1 MKIRNIIGHGG
12 QAVRNQFIVTDDHGN
27 TFFQSYET
35 IIAKQDRAGRIT
47 LDAKKWDCS
56 VTTGKYRN
64 IFLSEDKATTAKK
77 IKAGTYKLADL
88 NGGK

>member
-1 MKIRNIIGHGG
+1 MKLKNMTGHGG
-12 QAVRNQFIVTDDHGN
+12 QAVRNQFIITDDKGN

-47 LDAKKWDCS
+47 LDANKWDCS

-64 IFLSEDKATTAKK
+64 IFLSEDKAATVKK
-77 IKAGTYKLADL
+77 IKAGVYKLADL